1 KASSGDSP
9 LNPTVSAAR
18 VSRSHFPDEYP
29 IHEGPGSF
37 GSGPKSGE
45 AGPGARTRLP
55 CFEMGSGK
63 PERVRGRNNLR
74 TARGAG
80 RSPFWSFQA
89 KTEETI
95 TLSAPR
101 LSFYIGVTKPS
112 KIFFVEDFR
121 RELKRTGLSS

>member
-1 KASSGDSP
+1 MES
-9 LNPTVSAAR
+9 V
-18 VSRSHFPDEYP
+18 
-29 IHEGPGSF
+29 
-37 GSGPKSGE
+37 
-45 AGPGARTRLP
+45 
-55 CFEMGSGK
+55 K
-63 PERVRGRNNLR
+63 PERVRERNNLR
-74 TARGAG
+74 TAYCAALA
-80 RSPFWSFQA
+80 PFSSFQA